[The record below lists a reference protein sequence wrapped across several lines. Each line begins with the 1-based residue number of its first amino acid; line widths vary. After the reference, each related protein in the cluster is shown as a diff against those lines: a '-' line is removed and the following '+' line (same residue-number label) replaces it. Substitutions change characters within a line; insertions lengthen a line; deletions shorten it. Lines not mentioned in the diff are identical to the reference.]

1 MKKLIL
7 SAMLAA
13 FAVAV
18 QAGEDKAAC
27 CSEKQATQASSCCS
41 KTAASEQAK
50 GECPMMAKQAKA
62 SSCPYVAKSS
72 TKETKNKSALQ
83 SPKALA
89 DARK

>member
-18 QAGEDKAAC
+18 QAADDKASC
-27 CSEKQATQASSCCS
+27 CSDKQAAQSSSCCS
-41 KTAASEQAK
+41 KATTSEQAK
-50 GECPMMAKQAKA
+50 GECPVMAQGKA
-62 SSCPYVAKSS
+62 SACPYVAKT

>member
-1 MKKLIL
+1 MKKLIF

-18 QAGEDKAAC
+18 QAGEDKTAC
-27 CSEKQATQASSCCS
+27 CSDKQATQASSCCS
-41 KTAASEQAK
+41 KATTSEQAK
-50 GECPMMAKQAKA
+50 GECPMMAKQAKS
-62 SSCPYVAKSS
+62 SSCPYVAKT